1 MARIRFL
8 TDEHVPKAVAKGL
21 RERGVDAS
29 TAAEARTLGTG
40 DSRLLEHLKA
50 EGRVVVT
57 HDADYLRLHAAGV
70 PHAGIVYAP
79 PDKSIGD
86 IVRGVLLIAEVLDSD
101 EMMNHVEFL

>member
-21 RERGVDAS
+21 RERGIDAV
-29 TAAEARTLGTG
+29 TAAEAGTLGAE
-40 DSRLLEHLKA
+40 DPWVLDHLKT
-50 EGRVVVT
+50 EGRVVIT

-79 PDKSIGD
+79 PDNSIGD
-86 IVRGVLLIAEVLDSD
+86 IIRGAWLIAEVLDSD

>member
-21 RERGVDAS
+21 RERGIDAR
-29 TAAEARTLGTG
+29 TAAEAGTLGAE
-40 DSRLLEHLKA
+40 DPSVLDHLKA
-50 EGRVVVT
+50 EGRVVIT

-86 IVRGVLLIAEVLDSD
+86 IIRGAWLVAEVLDSD